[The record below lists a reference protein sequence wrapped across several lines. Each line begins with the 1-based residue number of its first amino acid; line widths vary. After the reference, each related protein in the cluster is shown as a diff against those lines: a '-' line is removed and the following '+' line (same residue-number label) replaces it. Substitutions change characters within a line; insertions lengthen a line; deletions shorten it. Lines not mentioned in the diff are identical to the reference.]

1 LIFDR
6 APKIEKMKTLALIA
20 ILVSAIIVPANISG
34 QKSVKTQNS
43 RENVLILTDQNFAK
57 TIKSGLV
64 MVDFWATWCGPCRI
78 FAPRL
83 EEIALEMGKK
93 VVAGKL
99 DTDRNQVTSMKY
111 NIRYLPTII
120 LFKNGTEVK
129 RFVGLQEKE
138 TIVNAINELQ

>member
-1 LIFDR
+1 LIEH
-6 APKIEKMKTLALIA
+6 PKIEKMKTLALIA
-20 ILVSAIIVPANISG
+20 ILVSAIIIPANISG

-43 RENVLILTDQNFAK
+43 KENVLILTDQNFAK
-57 TIKSGLV
+57 TIKSGIV

-99 DTDRNQVTSMKY
+99 DTDRNQLTSIKY
-111 NIRYLPTII
+111 NIKYLPTII

>member
-1 LIFDR
+1 
-6 APKIEKMKTLALIA
+6 MKTFALLSL
-20 ILVSAIIVPANISG
+20 ILTTLILPVNISG
-34 QKSVKTQNS
+34 QKSVSPQNS
-43 RENVLILTDQNFAK
+43 RDNVLILTDQNFAK
-57 TIKSGLV
+57 TLKNGIVL
-64 MVDFWATWCGPCRI
+64 VDFYATWCGPCKI

-99 DTDRNQVTSMKY
+99 DTDRNLVTSTKY
-111 NIRYLPTII
+111 NIKYLPTII

>member
-1 LIFDR
+1 
-6 APKIEKMKTLALIA
+6 MKSYALLA
-20 ILVSAIIVPANISG
+20 ILLFTIILPANISG
-34 QKSVKTQNS
+34 QKSVSTQNS
-43 RENVLILTDQNFAK
+43 KENVLILTDQNFAK
-57 TIKSGLV
+57 VVKSGVVL
-64 MVDFWATWCGPCRI
+64 VDFWATWCGPCRI

-99 DTDRNQVTSMKY
+99 DTDRNQITSAKY

-120 LFKNGTEVK
+120 LFKEGVEIK

-138 TIVNAINELQ
+138 TIVNAINEIQ